1 MSVGYGNPPTAGR
14 FKKGRSGNPRG
25 RPPNA
30 VTVSTAYLFRK
41 VANEAVAIEGGQITM
56 TRWEALVRQIQTLA
70 LKKNASAAR
79 LLHQIR
85 EQFPAGPVPGDK
97 YIFIVNDEDLKL

>member
-1 MSVGYGNPPTAGR
+1 M
-14 FKKGRSGNPRG
+14 
-25 RPPNA
+25 
-30 VTVSTAYLFRK
+30 VSTAYLFRK
-41 VANEAVAIEGGQITM
+41 VANEPVGIEGGLITM
-56 TRWEALVRQIQTLA
+56 TRWGALVRQIQTLA

-97 YIFIVNDEDLKL
+97 LIFIVSDVDLKL

>member
-1 MSVGYGNPPTAGR
+1 MSVGYKNPPKAGR

-25 RPPNA
+25 RPPSA

-41 VANEAVAIEGGQITM
+41 VANEAVAIEGGQM

-85 EQFPAGPVPGDK
+85 EQFPAGPMPGDK
-97 YIFIVNDEDLKL
+97 LIFIVSDADLKL